1 MDIWSKS
8 KSCNRLPDILIIGP
22 QKTGTTALYAFLKLH
37 PSVESNKNS
46 PSTFEEPQFFSNAD
60 NYELGINWYMDLF
73 PSKTALTNNLSTP
86 SETYLFEKS
95 ATYFDKDVVPLRAK
109 RLLPRAKV
117 LAVLISPVQR
127 AYSWYQVSFIW
138 SICIRNIFKTNSKS
152 PSTCG
157 PTMIPPPWPTPST
170 RLSPPTPPPSGR

>member
-1 MDIWSKS
+1 MGQSRISSD
-8 KSCNRLPDILIIGP
+8 
-22 QKTGTTALYAFLKLH
+22 
-37 PSVESNKNS
+37 
-46 PSTFEEPQFFSNAD
+46 
-60 NYELGINWYMDLF
+60 GIDWYMDLF
-73 PSKTALTNNLSTP
+73 PSKTALTNNMSTP

-138 SICIRNIFKTNSKS
+138 SICIRDIFK
-152 PSTCG
+152 
-157 PTMIPPPWPTPST
+157 PTPN
-170 RLSPPTPPPSGR
+170 PPAHAGPR